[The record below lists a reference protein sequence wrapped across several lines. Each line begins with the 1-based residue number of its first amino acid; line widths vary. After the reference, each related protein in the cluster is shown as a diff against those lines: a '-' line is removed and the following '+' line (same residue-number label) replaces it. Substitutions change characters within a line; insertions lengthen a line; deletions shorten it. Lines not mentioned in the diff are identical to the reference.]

1 VNFQELVVEN
11 PFCLNGVHSGPAHQ
25 RPVHRPMTNHFIK
38 QRVGKYRVGTIDWL
52 LTGLQT
58 SNDEQH
64 KCQTHA

>member
-1 VNFQELVVEN
+1 VNSKELVVEN
-11 PFCLNGVHSGPAHQ
+11 PFGLNGVHSGLTHQ
-25 RPVHRPMTNHFIK
+25 LAVHRPMANHFIK

-58 SNDEQH
+58 WKNEQH

>member
-1 VNFQELVVEN
+1 VNTKELVVEN
-11 PFCLNGVHSGPAHQ
+11 PFGLNGVHRGSTHQ
-25 RPVHRPMTNHFIK
+25 RPVHLPMTNHFIK

-58 SNDEQH
+58 WKNEQR